1 MDYLYTDIYKKLEER
16 IKGMSVGEKLPS
28 ERTMVQEYGVS
39 RNVLREA
46 LVLLGDRG
54 LIEIRPGKGSYVT
67 DKKNARLVQH
77 FERLLDEDR
86 DSQMQVLEVRELL
99 ELAMFEK
106 AALNATK
113 EDIAAMEEIYE
124 MMERHLGEKNGY
136 GSLDLKLHMQIAK
149 ATHNHIFPILVQT
162 LYECSGQK
170 IMLMEDLFPESMKS
184 IHRDHLGIIDA
195 IKRRDVKSVRKIGKR
210 HFDVDRYML
219 MSMNQMEEKAK

>member
-67 DKKNARLVQH
+67 DKQKLRFAKH
-77 FERLLDEDR
+77 FESILEEDR
-86 DSQMQVLEVRELL
+86 HSQMQVLEVREIL

-106 AALNATK
+106 AALNADSD
-113 EDIAAMEEIYE
+113 DIDAME
-124 MMERHLGEKNGY
+124 
-136 GSLDLKLHMQIAK
+136 
-149 ATHNHIFPILVQT
+149 
-162 LYECSGQK
+162 K
-170 IMLMEDLFPESMKS
+170 ISVKKPDM
-184 IHRDHLGIIDA
+184 GIWI
-195 IKRRDVKSVRKIGKR
+195 
-210 HFDVDRYML
+210 
-219 MSMNQMEEKAK
+219 

>member
-16 IKGMSVGEKLPS
+16 IKEMSVGEKLPS

-54 LIEIRPGKGSYVT
+54 MIEIRPGKGSYVT
-67 DKKNARLVQH
+67 DKKNVRLAKH
-77 FERLLDEDR
+77 FESVLKEDR

-106 AALNATK
+106 AALNADSD
-113 EDIAAMEEIYE
+113 DIEALESIYE
-124 MMERHLGEKNGY
+124 QMEKKLSEKTGY
-136 GSLDLKLHMQIAK
+136 GNLDLKLHMQIAK
-149 ATHNHIFPILVQT
+149 ATHNRIFPILVHT
-162 LYECSGQK
+162 LYECSGQR

-184 IHRDHLGIIDA
+184 IHRDHYGIIDA
-195 IKRRDVKSVRKIGKR
+195 IKRRDVKAVRKIGKR
-210 HFDVDRYML
+210 HFDLDRYML
-219 MSMNQMEEKAK
+219 LSMNEMEERVK